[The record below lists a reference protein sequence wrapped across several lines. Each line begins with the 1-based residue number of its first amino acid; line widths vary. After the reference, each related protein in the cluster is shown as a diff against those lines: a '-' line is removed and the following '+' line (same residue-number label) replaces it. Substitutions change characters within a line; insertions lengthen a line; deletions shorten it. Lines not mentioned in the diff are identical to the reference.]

1 MYELSM
7 VTFAFPSPIGVI
19 EITPGRLLNLQEA
32 ESEHDPQMVTS
43 NLDGSRSHRLRLKC
57 MSVMLLKTTATSIL
71 TEAEE
76 YTSSLTERSRRRVL
90 QTSLP
95 LSTSTLNSETIKSG
109 EVDYSESSESN
120 LRISD

>member
-7 VTFAFPSPIGVI
+7 VTFALPSPIGDI
-19 EITPGRLLNLQEA
+19 EITPGRLLNLQEV
-32 ESEHDPQMVTS
+32 ESEHDPQTVTR
-43 NLDGSRSHRLRLKC
+43 NLEGSRAHRLRLKC

-109 EVDYSESSESN
+109 EVDCSESSESN
-120 LRISD
+120 LRSSD